1 MDEFFLRPEQ
11 RTHARLS
18 EPGGNVD
25 RERFLTEVL
34 IPLKEGK
41 DFAYSPFSCR
51 TMSLAAP
58 VAVKASPVT
67 IVEGSYACH
76 PDLREFYDLRIFLEV
91 DPARQLRRLA
101 LRDGDGYL
109 PMFIEKWIP
118 LEEQYHKEC
127 AVREACVVLSE

>member
-1 MDEFFLRPEQ
+1 
-11 RTHARLS
+11 
-18 EPGGNVD
+18 
-25 RERFLTEVL
+25 VL
-34 IPLKEGK
+34 IPLKAGK
-41 DFAYSPFSCR
+41 DFTYSPFSCR

-76 PDLREFYDLRIFLEV
+76 PDLRGYYDLRIFLEV
-91 DPARQLRRLA
+91 DPAQQLRRLA
-101 LRDGDGYL
+101 QRDGDGYL